1 MANVQTDSPAML
13 MHGKTTKSSRGYY
26 YEGVRGQQLY
36 RERNETYQKVQS
48 PRQKWNSLAFS
59 FAHKQIRILWTTQE
73 QIDQVTQQWQA
84 AMKIGPNNRPY
95 PDAKGWKFAMLQVEW
110 KAEHPFEAWYE
121 QYLAEISQK
130 AAEKTASEDTSDY
143 MLRHQAEI
151 LEAQAA
157 ALRAQ
162 LKARHKQ

>member
-1 MANVQTDSPAML
+1 MSKVQNDSPVVL
-13 MHGKTTKSSRGYY
+13 MHGKSTKTSRGYY

-36 RERNETYQKVQS
+36 REREETYQKKQS

-59 FAHKQIRILWTTQE
+59 FAHKQIRILWSTQE
-73 QIDQVTQQWQA
+73 QINQVTQEWQA

-110 KAEHPFEAWYE
+110 KVNNPYEAWYE

-130 AAEKTASEDTSDY
+130 AEEKTASEDVSDY

-162 LKARHKQ
+162 LNARHQ